1 MGADP
6 GGPWTVMI
14 HLRKRNRQVV
24 LIGMELINSSVLI
37 RQIEAEGLSYL
48 VRIHCAGKVDTVWV
62 AGA

>member
-1 MGADP
+1 
-6 GGPWTVMI
+6 MI